1 MLPLFRNESA
11 LSIKTISCR
20 INKSVL
26 KLSKTWSSP
35 QQWVLCTKD
44 WQTKQKNIF
53 NWQFQL
59 LTSKFTPSSLC
70 QLHSFY
76 VHLSLYLVLFLPLF
90 TLPSLSSFVSPPR
103 PQGFRCQSVSVWRG
117 LWPAAPGHT
126 GAPGWYPASIPLH
139 PHAAAAQRH
148 VGSGRIAEPEV
159 CVDWTGSEAG
169 NVGGAG
175 GRGGVLVQ
183 LLKLLAVTWKEAF
196 GSCMLE
202 DVHGNIP
209 IILKWIKQLKV

>member
-1 MLPLFRNESA
+1 MVITTAMSVMHQRLTNKA
-11 LSIKTISCR
+11 KKIS
-20 INKSVL
+20 
-26 KLSKTWSSP
+26 
-35 QQWVLCTKD
+35 
-44 WQTKQKNIF
+44 

-139 PHAAAAQRH
+139 PHTAAAQRH

-159 CVDWTGSEAG
+159 CVDRTGSEAG

-183 LLKLLAVTWKEAF
+183 LLKLALFETPCCHMKRSIWQLYVGGCTW
-196 GSCMLE
+196 
-202 DVHGNIP
+202 
-209 IILKWIKQLKV
+209 